1 MLSPKGQNEGVYINY
16 EKNDKNVIKQ
26 YFLLVYV
33 SWMFK

>member
-1 MLSPKGQNEGVYINY
+1 MNVEPKGRNEGVNY